1 MEEASAEE
9 SAGIAHG
16 EKSRHRPKKQCG
28 VRMGTSRTG
37 DETFGIR
44 VYVNIWVLG
53 AISFGKTSRLPPP
66 PVLPYAGDA
75 GGALLSVLFVLS
87 CGVLFRCRF
96 GEDSHTL
103 RFRSCALESAEG
115 GTEVFGGVVFLP
127 FQRGERCLA
136 DPTKDGY
143 YFIWLEIARTR

>member
-1 MEEASAEE
+1 M
-9 SAGIAHG
+9 
-16 EKSRHRPKKQCG
+16 
-28 VRMGTSRTG
+28 RTG

-53 AISFGKTSRLPPP
+53 AISFGKTSRPPPP
-66 PVLPYAGDA
+66 PVLPYA

-96 GEDSHTL
+96 RSDSYTL

-115 GTEVFGGVVFLP
+115 GTEVFGGAVSLP

-136 DPTKDGY
+136 DPAKDGY
-143 YFIWLEIARTR
+143 YFIWLEISCTP